1 MTRTLAIQTLGRL
14 GILLVAGCEEA
25 PSEMDVV
32 VAETGVVTDG
42 PVTVGN
48 GLSFDL
54 ELRVGSAPG
63 PFEAPTD
70 LEVVPDDASALRV
83 EIVGPTSSGQ
93 GTTVRL
99 TPLAARS
106 GSVRFFADN
115 AVEDPTFRYDAVEID
130 EAQIT
135 ANVQGEPDSE
145 TTGDEMTAFVGS
157 RIFFEAEYRSGG
169 VSVLGRELLE
179 VDAEASGTSF
189 LDLSDASLPQL
200 LDLGETA
207 HDAVVRSPASGD
219 IFTVHAVDVTA
230 VWLTELLVNG
240 APFASEAPYEMTV
253 GDEVRVDLVPSSR
266 PGARIWGLSPTPP
279 EWDIRG
285 SSVVETGRDGNGVYL
300 EAAMAGDTN
309 VIFTYGA
316 AQAAMELSVSN

>member
-1 MTRTLAIQTLGRL
+1 MNRTLVLGL
-14 GILLVAGCEEA
+14 FGILVAVGCEEA

-32 VAETGVVTDG
+32 VVETGTVTDG
-42 PVTVGN
+42 PVTVGS

-54 ELRVGSAPG
+54 SLRVGSAPG
-63 PFEAPTD
+63 PFEAPKD
-70 LEVVPDDASALRV
+70 LEVVPEGASALLV
-83 EIVGPTSSGQ
+83 EIVGPDSTGQ
-93 GTTVRL
+93 ATIVRL
-99 TPLAARS
+99 TPQAPGA

-130 EAQIT
+130 EAEIT
-135 ANVQGEPDSE
+135 ATVQGENESE
-145 TTGDEMTAFVGS
+145 TAGPEMTVFVAS
-157 RIFFEAEYRSGG
+157 RVFFEALYRSGG
-169 VSVLGRELLE
+169 QRVLGRELLE
-179 VDAEASGTSF
+179 VDAPADAGTEF

-200 LDLGETA
+200 LDVDETP

-240 APFASEAPYEMTV
+240 EAFAATAPYEMNV

-266 PGARIWGLSPTPP
+266 PGARIWGLPPTPA

-285 SSVVETGRDGNGVYL
+285 DSVSETGRDGDGVYL
-300 EAAMAGDTN
+300 EAVSAGDTN
-309 VIFTYGA
+309 IVFTYGA
-316 AQAAMELSVSN
+316 AQAAMEIAVSR